1 MTASTPLVSIGL
13 PVHNGARYLRAAI
26 DSVLA
31 QTFSDFEL
39 IIADDAS
46 SDGTVEIARAYAAA
60 DPRVRFCPNERRLGL
75 AENHN
80 RVVELATGRHFHW
93 MGADDAHDR
102 RFLERCVKALEADTG
117 CVLATTKLRMID
129 EQDRE
134 LGIEDNSMAGAASPQ
149 PAVRLAAA
157 LFDCPRSSAMYGLFR
172 LDQLRRTSL
181 MLPFHNSDRTLVVEA
196 ALCGRFV
203 HVPEPLYFN
212 REHAER
218 YTAKPELWHS
228 ALQSISRPGRSA
240 LPLWRCFFSLHR
252 AVGRLVPGLG
262 GRLACHG
269 QIGRWLLR
277 WPNGLLL
284 AWDLVAWLSPGF
296 IARAWAWKRRLG
308 LLNLLRVAPGDPEW
322 VRSHHQGPSSPK
334 P

>member
-1 MTASTPLVSIGL
+1 MSTSPPLVSIGL
-13 PVHNGARYLRAAI
+13 PVHNGARYLQAAI

-31 QTFSDFEL
+31 QTFGDFEL
-39 IIADDAS
+39 VIADDAS
-46 SDGTVEIARAYAAA
+46 SDGTAEIAQAYAAT

-80 RVVELATGRHFHW
+80 RVVELATGRYFHW
-93 MGADDAHDR
+93 MGADDTHDR
-102 RFLERCVKALEADTG
+102 HFLARCVAALEADPG
-117 CVLATTKLRMID
+117 CVLATTKLGMID
-129 EQDRE
+129 EQGRQ
-134 LGIEDNSMAGAASPQ
+134 LGIEDNSIAAAASPE

-203 HVPEPLYFN
+203 HVPEPLYLN

-218 YTAKPELWHS
+218 YTARPELWHA
-228 ALQSISRPGRSA
+228 ALQSTSRPDRSN
-240 LPLWRCFFSLHR
+240 LPLWRCLLSMHR
-252 AVGRLVPGLG
+252 AVGRLVPGLRD
-262 GRLACHG
+262 RLACRR
-269 QIGRWLLR
+269 QLGRWLLR

-284 AWDLVAWLSPGF
+284 AWDVVAWLSPGF
-296 IARAWAWKRRLG
+296 VARAWAWKRRHG
-308 LLNLLRVAPGDPEW
+308 LLNVLRVAPGDPEW
-322 VRSHHQGPSSPK
+322 VRSHHQDAAGRKS
-334 P
+334 